1 MPGEM
6 IREAA
11 REMTDS
17 AERADLLLV
26 VERDHVLR
34 RRRPSDGR
42 PHHCRASRRSN
53 RDLMIRELSAETG
66 HESL

>member
-11 REMTDS
+11 REITDS

-26 VERDHVLR
+26 VAYAYAPDATLGGWPLR
-34 RRRPSDGR
+34 HRESTDEPRPDD
-42 PHHCRASRRSN
+42 PRAV
-53 RDLMIRELSAETG
+53 
-66 HESL
+66 